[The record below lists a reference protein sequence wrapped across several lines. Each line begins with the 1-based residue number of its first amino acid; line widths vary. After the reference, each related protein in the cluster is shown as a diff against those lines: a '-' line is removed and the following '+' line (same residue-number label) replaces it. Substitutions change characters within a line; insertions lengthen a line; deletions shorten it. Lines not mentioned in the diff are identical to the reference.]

1 MLEQKATFN
10 EKLLSKKKKKKKKK
24 QNKGNTKHLKTK
36 QGINQIKH
44 KEQTLRNN

>member
-10 EKLLSKKKKKKKKK
+10 EKLLSKKKKK